1 MADIKFHLISR
12 PSTKMAN
19 LLKGGIQLGQ
29 NSFYQ
34 MSQIKYLSMSSVET
48 ILNLVGE
55 KNTDNRMLLFRLKKY
70 KK

>member
-1 MADIKFHLISR
+1 MH
-12 PSTKMAN
+12 KMTN
-19 LLKGGIQLGQ
+19 ILMGGIQLGQ

-48 ILNLVGE
+48 IFNLVGE
-55 KNTDNRMLLFRLKKY
+55 KNTDNWMMLFLLKKY

>member
-1 MADIKFHLISR
+1 M
-12 PSTKMAN
+12 
-19 LLKGGIQLGQ
+19 GGIQLGQ

-48 ILNLVGE
+48 IFFLVGE
-55 KNTDNRMLLFRLKKY
+55 KNTDNRMLLILLKKY